1 MKVLTAMVVTLTFA
15 LTSCGAPQRV
25 LQSGTIGANGEVGDV
40 LLRNIHMT
48 PPGGDGY
55 EQGDDAVV
63 QFSVF
68 NRAREADALTGVRSD
83 AAKDIVLHWDAQCDG
98 EAEQVERL
106 PLLADG
112 GVARLS
118 GSLRAYHLGFVDLTR
133 KVRAGTDVAV
143 TFEFERAGSVTLDV
157 PVEVAAEGA
166 GPRHPERCPG
176 AEPTSPASSGVQ
188 R

>member
-1 MKVLTAMVVTLTFA
+1 MRLLTALVVPLMFGLA
-15 LTSCGAPQRV
+15 SCGEPQRV
-25 LQSGTIGANGEVGDV
+25 LRSGTVGANGEVGQV

-55 EQGDDAVV
+55 EAGDDAVV
-63 QFSVF
+63 QLLIF
-68 NRAREADALTGVRSD
+68 NQARETDTLVDVRSD
-83 AAKDIVLHWDAQCDG
+83 AAKDIVMRWDEQCDG
-98 EAEQVERL
+98 EAERVERL

-118 GSLRAYHLGFVDLTR
+118 GAMGAYHFEFVDLTR
-133 KVRAGTDVAV
+133 KLWAGNDVAV

-157 PVEVAAEGA
+157 PVEVETGTT
-166 GPRHPERCPG
+166 GLRHPQRCP
-176 AEPTSPASSGVQ
+176 ASTVKGEF